1 MLLNTDV
8 RKAEVLLINE
18 IKLLIKFGITI
29 LAIKTIKQI
38 NSISVAII
46 DKPLFFR
53 YKKLVFVQYFVI
65 CFSISFIG

>member
-1 MLLNTDV
+1 MSK
-8 RKAEVLLINE
+8 REKAQKIPHKTQPTKKCKIPN
-18 IKLLIKFGITI
+18 
-29 LAIKTIKQI
+29 KTIKQI

>member
-46 DKPLFFR
+46 DKPLFFDI
-53 YKKLVFVQYFVI
+53 KT
-65 CFSISFIG
+65 SFCTIFCNLFFQSAS

>member
-46 DKPLFFR
+46 DRSEERRVGKE
-53 YKKLVFVQYFVI
+53 
-65 CFSISFIG
+65 CTG

>member
-46 DKPLFFR
+46 DKPLFFDI
-53 YKKLVFVQYFVI
+53 KN
-65 CFSISFIG
+65 